1 MKLTLAA
8 LALLAALLLLGVAV
22 ACACG
27 NGDDA
32 REHACRCDAQADA
45 PRAAG
50 PWSFSNRFSLLTLPR
65 LTVPFV
71 HDRADCACW
80 R

>member
-8 LALLAALLLLGVAV
+8 LALLAALLLLEVAV
-22 ACACG
+22 ACAYG
-27 NGDDA
+27 NDDDA
-32 REHACRCDAQADA
+32 REHACRCDAQANA

-71 HDRADCACW
+71 HDGADCACW